1 MCGSAVSADA
11 DDIIEQS
18 SELKQL
24 NPAKLKRCV
33 VNVSMIYKEMTQ
45 EIMHICLLVLNVLC
59 CIYEVYKKL

>member
-33 VNVSMIYKEMTQ
+33 VNV
-45 EIMHICLLVLNVLC
+45 CNCDL
-59 CIYEVYKKL
+59 